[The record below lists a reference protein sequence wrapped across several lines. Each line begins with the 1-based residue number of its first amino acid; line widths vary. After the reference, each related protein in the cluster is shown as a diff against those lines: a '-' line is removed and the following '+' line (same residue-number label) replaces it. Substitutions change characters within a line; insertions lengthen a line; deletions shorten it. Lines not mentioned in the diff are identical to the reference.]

1 MIAQFGHFRFDM
13 PFRCP
18 GGDFEEAVEYISEVQ
33 RRSLGLGI

>member
-1 MIAQFGHFRFDM
+1 MIAQFEHFRFDM

-33 RRSLGLGI
+33 GRSLGLGI